1 MSLIGLRIA
10 DCNNI
15 IRRLKLVK
23 LINFIHSYVDFLQYT
38 LTYDIS
44 NTKV

>member
-23 LINFIHSYVDFLQYT
+23 LINFIHMSTFY
-38 LTYDIS
+38 
-44 NTKV
+44 NTH